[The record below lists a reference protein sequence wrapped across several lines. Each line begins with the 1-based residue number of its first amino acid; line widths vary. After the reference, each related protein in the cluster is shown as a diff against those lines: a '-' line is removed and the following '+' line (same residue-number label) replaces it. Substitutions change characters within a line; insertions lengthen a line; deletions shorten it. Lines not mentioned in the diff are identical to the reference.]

1 MHVHFDLSYKERPYN
16 FQNGAFT
23 RYHRVERYHPTFT
36 EHSEMYFIS
45 SHICEISDIPL
56 LVLNK
61 LVIDSYLSSSHTLPL
76 RTIGSGFS
84 RRQLFVGC
92 ITTEPLVV
100 PSRLIIYLKE
110 PLATLTT
117 ADISFIP
124 DTSFLPEVLI
134 QIQYPASFT
143 FVVTPQPSY
152 KMPSLGANICFLSVY
167 P

>member
-1 MHVHFDLSYKERPYN
+1 MF
-16 FQNGAFT
+16 
-23 RYHRVERYHPTFT
+23 
-36 EHSEMYFIS
+36 
-45 SHICEISDIPL
+45 SDIPL

-76 RTIGSGFS
+76 RTTVSGFS

-124 DTSFLPEVLI
+124 DTPLTEVLI

-152 KMPSLGANICFLSVY
+152 KMPSLGSNVY
-167 P
+167 SLNVRSKNNNVIHPLQLIIKVLARTRFVLMIYYLI